1 MRSPLYVLLASAML
15 LSACAVQP
23 TPSPQPLTATLVPS
37 ASPLPPT
44 ATPSPSPQPSTP
56 TPLPPSPTP
65 RPSPTPD
72 PRPVIKA
79 PAWFNDVVGYQ
90 IFPRSFQDSDGN
102 GIGDLKGIEQK
113 LDYIQALGVGVI
125 WLTPFYPSASYHGYD
140 VGDYFSVNPQL
151 GTLDDFKSLAK
162 AAHARGIKLIVDYVA
177 NHSGDTHPYFKDA
190 YKNPKSKYSTWYQFN
205 SDNSS
210 YSSFFGVRD
219 LPNWN
224 HDNPEVDDYLIKAGL
239 FWLEAGADGLRCDY
253 ALGVREPFWQK
264 LRAAIKAKNPDALLL
279 GEVWDTPFK
288 LRDYFG
294 YGFDALFDFPFYLS
308 LAGDNAVNNDAI
320 LGGKLPGMGLN
331 SALKVAQ
338 RLYPR
343 GAQLVRFA
351 SNHDT
356 NRIASETSG
365 DPQRERLAA
374 AAALLLPG
382 TPFIYYGEEI
392 GMRGTKG
399 PGPIYDEYR
408 REPMDWFASEAG
420 RGMTTWFKLANRNNK
435 PDDGISVEEQDAD
448 PASLLNYYR
457 ALVQLRSRT
466 PALRGN
472 DFLVLEKD
480 DFGPC
485 GEACFGLWRWSGSD
499 VVLALFNF
507 SLQAQTAT
515 VDLAAAPVPL
525 AGAPTTL
532 LGAGGSVDRIELA
545 AAGVTVLRW
554 RGP

>member
-1 MRSPLYVLLASAML
+1 MRSPLYVLLASAIL
-15 LSACAVQP
+15 LSSCATQP
-23 TPSPQPLTATLVPS
+23 TAAPPPTITAAPPPTL
-37 ASPLPPT
+37 APT
-44 ATPSPSPQPSTP
+44 ATFVP
-56 TPLPPSPTP
+56 TATIAPTVAPTP

-72 PRPVIKA
+72 PRPTIKT

-113 LDYIQALGVGVI
+113 LDYIQSLGVGVI

-177 NHSGDTHPYFKDA
+177 NHSGDTHPFFKDA
-190 YKNPKSKYSTWYQFN
+190 YKNPKSKYSAWYQFN
-205 SDNSS
+205 SDNTA

-239 FWLEAGADGLRCDY
+239 FWLDAGADGLRCDY
-253 ALGVREPFWQK
+253 ALGVKEPFWQK
-264 LRAAIKAKNPDALLL
+264 LRAAIKAKNPEAVLL

-288 LRDYFG
+288 IRDYFG

-308 LAGDNAVNNDAI
+308 LAGDNVVNNDAI
-320 LGGKLPGMGLN
+320 LGGKLPGLGLN

-343 GAQLVRFA
+343 GAQMVRFA

-365 DPQRERLAA
+365 DPQRGRLAA
-374 AAALLLPG
+374 AAELLLPG

-392 GMRGTKG
+392 GMRGSKG

-408 REPMDWFASEAG
+408 REPMDWRTAESG
-420 RGMTTWFKLANRNNK
+420 PGVTTWFKLANRNNK

-448 PASLLNYYR
+448 PNSLLNYYR
-457 ALVQLRSRT
+457 KLVQLRAKT

-480 DFGPC
+480 ELGPC

-499 VVLALFNF
+499 VVLEIFNF
-507 SLQAQTAT
+507 SLQAQTAS

-525 AGAPTTL
+525 AGQPTTL
-532 LGAGGSVDRIELA
+532 LGAGMPTGDITLP
-545 AAGVTVLRW
+545 AGGVIVFRW
-554 RGP
+554 QGR